1 MMLKINSDN
10 RIIEQYEK
18 SLFFFKKKKQR
29 ILRQLHF
36 YHVLNVLGINGILVN
51 LNSTYK
57 KNLILYIEKRKAG
70 KRITKKGI

>member
-1 MMLKINSDN
+1 MRKVYL
-10 RIIEQYEK
+10 
-18 SLFFFKKKKQR
+18 KKKKQR

-70 KRITKKGI
+70 KRITKIGI